1 MDIFD
6 AYVGLLIQLV
16 RPIEE
21 NRIVMSAEPTL
32 ACQHMY
38 VTKCQFKVQTQN
50 ANLKLAESKFK
61 PAFIN

>member
-38 VTKCQFKVQTQN
+38 VTKCQFQSSNTKC
-50 ANLKLAESKFK
+50 KLETCRVEVKAC
-61 PAFIN
+61 IH